1 MATVSEEDTKL
12 TTSEEDT
19 KLTMSEEDTKLTMS
33 EEDDKLKKPPSSF
46 TPELRTQASKVSF
59 RFKCPGP
66 GKFQCAYTGLV
77 FVMDQEAELVYRS
90 VQWDVFALEAIFKTP
105 AGPLFNIE
113 CPDEAIN
120 ELYLPHCETA
130 AAPSSGLLLVAHVTD
145 DGTSIMAPQ
154 EITDTHVIV
163 KVPHLSSFGLVW
175 SMEYLWRFWNNI
187 KEINAQVL
195 LFLAPKLIARKQS
208 VYVHLLPVNVNLEE
222 VKIRQEQCVL
232 IQKPPSCKLTT
243 THLYTV
249 HCERA
254 FLVQPAKADFALD
267 YGPNYHPTFEI
278 VLPAEVDEATVEVRD
293 QTETAVWKCEFH
305 LPGLGTAGTSGVSR
319 HTMEEKL
326 GFART
331 EFIQR
336 VSEPVI
342 REVLDRLLQAAV
354 LTRSTIHDY
363 DRRTPEI
370 PSKKRH
376 KHGQMDAEALVRAK
390 IPRDLVKVLGVES
403 QSSSKARA
411 LTEAFLKSSI
421 RHHQRHNLRNMLT
434 HKAVV
439 LGYSRPRK
447 DRVKSKKAKG
457 LNACQ
462 KRELKIFQIKP
473 EQQRYELFLPLHQ
486 LWRQYIIDLCGGLNP
501 TCSPE
506 FVQQKLVKADFHGAI
521 ITVVRSKC
529 PSYVG
534 TTGILVQEF
543 KNILKIITKE
553 DNLKV
558 IPKRGSVFE
567 IEINGFI
574 SHIYGNRFTLRA
586 GERAA
591 KRFKVRGNMDL

>member
-1 MATVSEEDTKL
+1 RQAQQVAAAPTTRQNFVLLLVSLTLPLPRESAEQQTVRVALSPFQLPTSSSEDTKL

-105 AGPLFNIE
+105 AGPLFNI
-113 CPDEAIN
+113 DSV
-120 ELYLPHCETA
+120 LR
-130 AAPSSGLLLVAHVTD
+130 LLLVAHVTD

-354 LTRSTIHDY
+354 LT
-363 DRRTPEI
+363 P
-370 PSKKRH
+370 
-376 KHGQMDAEALVRAK
+376 EALVRAK